1 MRVEISGL
9 DKLFM
14 AFGIKRREEKAKL
27 IYDTLSN
34 KKFNRYVAYQVSRME
49 RSNNLTL

>member
-1 MRVEISGL
+1 MKVEISGL
-9 DKLFM
+9 DKLFL

-27 IYDTLSN
+27 IYDPLNN
-34 KKFNRYVAYQVSRME
+34 KKFNRYIAYQVSRME